1 MERRK
6 SPVNPELRAEPKK
19 EYTSLVPA
27 VEQAS
32 RILAHLA
39 SMPGFK
45 ANLTDISNSV
55 GIHKSKS
62 YAILNTLQK
71 FGYILKDTEGK
82 LYSLGPGL
90 ILLGQRVIENIN
102 YNDIARPFLE
112 FLARETRSTAAFGLI
127 FGENLVLIAR
137 EMMNQNLHIAIQL
150 GKAFPV
156 TYSAHGI
163 AIAAFM
169 PEAKRQEILAD
180 KELYFYKD
188 PKQFDPDRLKR
199 DIEVCRHYG
208 YALDN
213 TRANPVVKVLV
224 SPVIG
229 PKGFPIGA
237 LLATG
242 IIKKNEIQKYGAKV
256 ADTARQLS
264 ESLGANVDEVWPK
277 AAVLRQRNL
286 AATKERL

>member
-1 MERRK
+1 MQRRRR
-6 SPVNPELRAEPKK
+6 SPPKTDLKVEPKK

-55 GIHKSKS
+55 GINKSKS

-112 FLARETRSTAAFGLI
+112 LLAHETRSSAAFGLI
-127 FGENLVLIAR
+127 FGDSLVLVAR
-137 EMMNQNLHIAIQL
+137 EMMDQNLFIAIQL

-163 AIAAFM
+163 AIVAFM
-169 PEAKRQEILAD
+169 PETKQEEILSKKD
-180 KELYFYKD
+180 LYFYKEPALFDRGRLNGDLELCRRLGYVLDSTRSD
-188 PKQFDPDRLKR
+188 P
-199 DIEVCRHYG
+199 I
-208 YALDN
+208 
-213 TRANPVVKVLV
+213 VKVIV

-229 PKGFPIGA
+229 AKGYPVGA

-242 IIKKNEIQKYGAKV
+242 IFRKDDIPKYGAKV
-256 ADTARQLS
+256 ADTARRLS
-264 ESLGANVDEVWPK
+264 ILLGANVDAVWPI
-277 AAVLRQRNL
+277 VDPSFGTQ
-286 AATKERL
+286 